1 MGTRHHGDGAGG
13 TLVRRAVSRVRPPGR
28 AAEQQYGVRDLA
40 EPELLLEAWDQAS
53 VAPVAGRGAVLV
65 QLAGLCPDLDSVLDL
80 GVSECAALA
89 ALAHATAFGR
99 EVAGVITCSSCGE
112 LLSAQVSL
120 PNAEELLTAA
130 TAGPRQAVVGEFT
143 VRAPT
148 TRDLLAAA
156 ATPDRA
162 RAVLLS
168 RCVRHGDGSPVD
180 PAQLTQEEAS
190 LLDEAA
196 EAITAATMTTL
207 CARCPAC
214 GEQVRAALDTAAV
227 LWDRVDIA
235 APALMEE
242 VAVLARAFGWSEADL
257 LAMPAARR
265 AAYLERVET

>member
-1 MGTRHHGDGAGG
+1 MGTRQHGDGAGG
-13 TLVRRAVSRVRPPGR
+13 TVVRRAVSRLAPPGR
-28 AAEQQYGVRDLA
+28 AAERHDVRDLA
-40 EPELLLEAWDQAS
+40 EPELLLDAWDQAS
-53 VAPVAGRGAVLV
+53 AAPVAGRGAVLV
-65 QLAGLCPDLDSVLDL
+65 RLAGLCPDLDSALDL
-80 GVSECAALA
+80 GVGECAALA
-89 ALAHATAFGR
+89 ALAHARAFGR

-112 LLSAQVSL
+112 PLSAQVSL
-120 PNAEELLTAA
+120 PTAEELVTAA
-130 TAGPRQAVVGEFT
+130 AAGPRHVAVAGFT

-148 TRDLLAAA
+148 TRDLLLAAA
-156 ATPDRA
+156 SPDRA

-168 RCVRHGDGSPVD
+168 RCVRRADGSPVD
-180 PAQLTQEEAS
+180 PAELTREEEA

-207 CARCPAC
+207 CVRCPAC
-214 GEQVRAALDTAAV
+214 DGHVRAALDTAAV
-227 LWDRVDIA
+227 LWDRIDIA

>member
-1 MGTRHHGDGAGG
+1 MGTRHRGDGAGG

-28 AAEQQYGVRDLA
+28 AAEQQQGVRDLA
-40 EPELLLEAWDQAS
+40 EPALLLEAWDQAS

-65 QLAGLCPDLDSVLDL
+65 RLAGLCPDLDSALDL
-80 GVSECAALA
+80 GVGECAALA
-89 ALAHATAFGR
+89 ALAHVTAFGR

-112 LLSAQVSL
+112 LLSVQVSL
-120 PNAEELLTAA
+120 PAAEELVTAA
-130 TAGPRQAVVGEFT
+130 AAGCRKVSVGEFT

-148 TRDLLAAA
+148 TRDLFAAA

-162 RAVLLS
+162 CAVLLS
-168 RCVRHGDGSPVD
+168 RCVRRGDGSPVD
-180 PAQLTQEEAS
+180 PAQLNQEEAA

-196 EAITAATMTTL
+196 EAITATMTTL
-207 CARCPAC
+207 CVRCPAC
-214 GEQVRAALDTAAV
+214 GEHARAALDTAAV

>member
-1 MGTRHHGDGAGG
+1 M
-13 TLVRRAVSRVRPPGR
+13 SRVRPPGR
-28 AAEQQYGVRDLA
+28 GAEQRHRVRDLA
-40 EPELLLEAWDQAS
+40 EPALLLDAWDQAS

-65 QLAGLCPDLDSVLDL
+65 RLAGLCPDLDSALDL
-80 GVSECAALA
+80 GVGECAALA
-89 ALAHATAFGR
+89 TLAHLRAFGR

-120 PNAEELLTAA
+120 PAAEELVAA
-130 TAGPRQAVVGEFT
+130 AAAGCREVAVGEFT

-162 RAVLLS
+162 YAVLLS
-168 RCVRHGDGSPVD
+168 RCVRRGDGSPVD
-180 PAQLTQEEAS
+180 PAQLTQEEAA

-196 EAITAATMTTL
+196 ETITAATMTTL
-207 CARCPAC
+207 CVRCPAC
-214 GEQVRAALDTAAV
+214 GEHVRAALDTAAV
-227 LWDRVDIA
+227 LWERVDIA